1 MDKMLEIKIRNR
13 VGGRT
18 SYNLALPAGGIRRP
32 HPRLS
37 SGGRGCGS
45 AWSLD
50 AMCAP
55 RSFKNRYPDSEN
67 ENVI

>member
-45 AWSLD
+45 AWSLCD
-50 AMCAP
+50 ISCP
-55 RSFKNRYPDSEN
+55 EKFQESVFWFRK
-67 ENVI
+67 